1 MSDYRPQ
8 LHAPFAPLFARYA
21 VLEVGIWILQLL
33 IALLSKLQGF
43 IWWSNCLM
51 YPNVK
56 MMQVYSKQFQNLH
69 HFDKKWPIQEA
80 QVWVH

>member
-21 VLEVGIWILQLL
+21 VLEEGIWILQLL

-43 IWWSNCLM
+43 IW
-51 YPNVK
+51 
-56 MMQVYSKQFQNLH
+56 
-69 HFDKKWPIQEA
+69 
-80 QVWVH
+80 